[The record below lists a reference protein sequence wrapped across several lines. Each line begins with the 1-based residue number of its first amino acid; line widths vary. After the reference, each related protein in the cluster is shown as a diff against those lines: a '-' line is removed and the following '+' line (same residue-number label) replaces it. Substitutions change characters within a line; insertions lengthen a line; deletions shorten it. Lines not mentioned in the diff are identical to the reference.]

1 MIFSHSLVFLGECHA
16 CRMSFC
22 SPDKSCVIKTILHH
36 GESDYHK
43 FNYANLWMLDK
54 NFCHEWKTD
63 WRNQKCYE
71 VIYTHHL
78 IKYSYFLKKSVHIL
92 FIRKKCVTTMFSTV
106 IYVFIFSNITRQRW
120 WVMIATFTTTHC
132 YHQKHDGCKDDWFL
146 RSRKQL
152 SHL

>member
-106 IYVFIFSNITRQRW
+106 IYVFIFSNITAILNYTLSRYNPLIYPVRR
-120 WVMIATFTTTHC
+120 TT
-132 YHQKHDGCKDDWFL
+132 
-146 RSRKQL
+146 
-152 SHL
+152 